1 MASEEKTSP
10 KKTAPRKGTAAAKT
24 PATASTAAKKASAK
38 TPAATKKAPAASRKV
53 KAKAAPAA
61 KSAAVAKVLP
71 LREEATNIVSKIKA
85 TAREAAATGK
95 EKTVS
100 TLDDVTAM
108 VEDIA
113 RAIDEKAGPQYGSYA
128 HRAAGAI
135 SGLSETL
142 KTKQLDEMLEDARDF
157 VKRRP
162 AVAIGTAAAIGF
174 ALTRLFRA
182 DTDEQGDA

>member
-1 MASEEKTSP
+1 MAPEKTTSA
-10 KKTAPRKGTAAAKT
+10 KKTAPRKRAAAAKA
-24 PATASTAAKKASAK
+24 PATASVAPKKASTK
-38 TPAATKKAPAASRKV
+38 TPAATKKAPADPRKV

-61 KSAAVAKVLP
+61 KSTVAAKTLP
-71 LREEATNIVSKIKA
+71 LRDEATNIVSKIKA

-135 SGLSETL
+135 SELSETL
-142 KTKQLDEMLEDARDF
+142 KTKQLDEMLDDARDF

-162 AVAIGTAAAIGF
+162 AVAIGAAAAIGF

-182 DTDEQGDA
+182 DTDDQGDA